1 MAEQEPPIEPLDGL
15 PSTPIDGPPNELQE
29 PPEPPEPVAT
39 ERQTV
44 RLRRRWTASAP
55 VPSPAPRARRKLF
68 RLRPPTETGEDDTVR
83 EHTLDLPA
91 EELAAMLREPA
102 PPEPAPRLPVPRE
115 PAPHEPAPHEPAPH
129 EPAPRPPV
137 PRAPTRRR
145 QPPAAPGPPVLA
157 PPAQAH
163 RWTPPPGWVPGGWV
177 PPPGWVAIR
186 RRRRWPWVLLVIG
199 LVTVACCCG
208 VPALIAKPF
217 FDEYPASVSLP
228 AQAAGLVRVDDQDSR
243 RLTADLKRRVQAEYL
258 ITDDVFAAV
267 YTQPETSGNNVTLLG
282 AARFIFDPGKDLRSA
297 LGKLSKLSVS
307 DVRSADAGPLG
318 GELSCGRGGGAA
330 TAVCGWADH
339 GSIGVA
345 IFPERSTEESAQLLR
360 RLRAAV
366 VTRS

>member
-1 MAEQEPPIEPLDGL
+1 MAEQEPPTEPLDGL
-15 PSTPIDGPPNELQE
+15 PSMPIEGPRADPIQD
-29 PPEPPEPVAT
+29 PEPVST

-55 VPSPAPRARRKLF
+55 VPPPVRRARRKLF

-91 EELAAMLREPA
+91 DELAAMLREPA
-102 PPEPAPRLPVPRE
+102 P
-115 PAPHEPAPHEPAPH
+115 
-129 EPAPRPPV
+129 
-137 PRAPTRRR
+137 
-145 QPPAAPGPPVLA
+145 QPPARPPPAGA
-157 PPAQAH
+157 PPARAQPAQAP
-163 RWTPPPGWVPGGWV
+163 RWTPPPGWVPAGWV
-177 PPPGWVAIR
+177 PPPGWVAVR
-186 RRRRWPWVLLVIG
+186 RRRRWPWVLLVLG
-199 LVTVACCCG
+199 VLTAACCCG

-217 FDEYPASVSLP
+217 FDEYPATVALP

-243 RLTADLKRRVQAEYL
+243 RVTANLKRRVQVEYL

-282 AARFIFDPGKDLRSA
+282 AARFIFDPGKDLSSA
-297 LGKLSKLSVS
+297 LGKLSKLSVT

-318 GELSCGRGGGAA
+318 GELSCGVGDGGTA

-345 IFPERSTEESAQLLR
+345 IFPGRSTEESARLLR
-360 RLRAAV
+360 GLRAAV
-366 VTRS
+366 ITRS